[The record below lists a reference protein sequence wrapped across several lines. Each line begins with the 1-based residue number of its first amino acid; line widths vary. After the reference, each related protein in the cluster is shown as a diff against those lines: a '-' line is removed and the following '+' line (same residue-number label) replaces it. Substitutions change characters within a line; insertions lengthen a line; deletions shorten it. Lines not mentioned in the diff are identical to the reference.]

1 MSTAR
6 SGFPVLRISLLG
18 TLLLALLAACG
29 GAPATTQEPGAAT
42 PAAGGAAGAATPATG
57 GATGGGTGTPQK
69 GGTMSVAYQNDIATL
84 DPAIGYDWNNWPL
97 EKAVFD
103 ALMDYDKGT
112 TLVPQLAA
120 EMPKINADAT
130 VYTFKLRPGV
140 KFHNGRELNADDVV
154 YTITRVL
161 DPKTKRPG
169 QGFFLT
175 IKGAQEFAGGKA
187 TSVEGIK
194 KIDNLTVE
202 FTLAQPDVT
211 FLNVMALNF
220 AFIVPKEEVDK
231 YKDDFGH
238 HPVGTGPFIFDAW
251 TSGQKITFK
260 KNPNY
265 FKSDLPYLDGVEVQI
280 GATPEVN
287 VLKLEKGE
295 LDLLGDTL
303 PAAEFV
309 RVSQDPAWQNR
320 IVHRTQV
327 NTSYIAINTQVKP
340 FDNLKVRQAINMA
353 IDKGQIVKLMNGR
366 AQVAK
371 GILPPLMPGYD
382 PNIKGYDYSPDKA
395 KALLAEAGF
404 ANGFKTSIECISVDP
419 EPKVCESFQND
430 LKKIGVDL
438 EVKTLANSTVIADG
452 GTPGKTPL
460 VWSGQLG
467 WIQDYPD
474 PHDFYGPILS
484 CSSAQPGGWNWS
496 WYCNKD
502 LDSEANKALGMQDH
516 DARMKAYQQIYQ
528 KLMDDAVWV
537 PVYHLEQYIGHS
549 DALHGD
555 QADFIHP
562 EHTFVYEQ
570 LWKGK

>member
-1 MSTAR
+1 MFGGRFRFLALR
-6 SGFPVLRISLLG
+6 GALLRGVLG
-18 TLLLALLAACG
+18 ALLLALLAACG
-29 GAPATTQEPGAAT
+29 GAPAAPATGAAT
-42 PAAGGAAGAATPATG
+42 PAPGAGAPA
-57 GATGGGTGTPQK
+57 GTPQP
-69 GGTMSVAYQNDIATL
+69 GGSMSVAYQNDIATL
-84 DPAIGYDWNNWPL
+84 DPAIGYDWNNWPM
-97 EKAVFD
+97 EKMVFD
-103 ALMDYDKGT
+103 ALMDYDQGT

-120 EMPKINADAT
+120 EMPTINADAT

-140 KFHNGRELNADDVV
+140 KFQNGRELNADDVV
-154 YTITRVL
+154 YTITRVI
-161 DPKTKRPG
+161 DPATKSPG

-175 IKGAQEFAGGKA
+175 IKGAQELADGKA

-194 KIDNLTVE
+194 KIDPLTVE

-238 HPVGTGPFIFDAW
+238 HPVGTGPFTFDTW

-260 KNPNY
+260 KNPSY
-265 FKSDLPYLDGVEVQI
+265 FKTGLPYLDGVEVQI

-303 PAAEFV
+303 PPAEFV

-320 IVHRTQV
+320 IVHQTWV
-327 NTSYIAINTQVKP
+327 NTSYIAINTAVKP
-340 FDNLKVRQAINMA
+340 FDNLKVRQAVNMA
-353 IDKGQIVKLMNGR
+353 INKDQIVKLMNGR

-382 PNIKGYDYSPDKA
+382 PNIKGYDYSVDKA

-404 ANGFKTSIECISVDP
+404 PDGFKTSITCISVDP
-419 EPKVCESFQND
+419 EPKVCESFQTD
-430 LKKIGVDL
+430 LKKIGVEL
-438 EVKTLANSTVIADG
+438 EIRSLANSTVIADA
-452 GTPGKTPL
+452 GTPEKTPL
-460 VWSGQLG
+460 TWSGQLA
-467 WIQDYPD
+467 WTQDYPD
-474 PHDFYGPILS
+474 PADFYGPILS

-502 LDSEANKALGMQDH
+502 LDAEANKALGIQDK
-516 DARMKAYQQIYQ
+516 DARMKEYQKIFQ

-555 QADFIHP
+555 QSAFLHP
-562 EHTFVYEQ
+562 VHTFMYER

>member
-1 MSTAR
+1 MDGGR
-6 SGFPVLRISLLG
+6 SRLSALRGALLRSAIG
-18 TLLLALLAACG
+18 ALLLALLAACG
-29 GAPATTQEPGAAT
+29 GAPAAPASGAAT
-42 PAAGGAAGAATPATG
+42 PASGAAAPA
-57 GATGGGTGTPQK
+57 GTPQP

-84 DPAIGYDWNNWPL
+84 DPAIGYDWNNWPM
-97 EKAVFD
+97 EKMVFD

-112 TLVPQLAA
+112 TLIPQLAA
-120 EMPKINADAT
+120 EMPKVNADAT
-130 VYTFKLRPGV
+130 VYTFKLRQGV
-140 KFHNGRELNADDVV
+140 KFQNGRELNADDIV

-161 DPKTKRPG
+161 DPATKSPG

-175 IKGAQEFAGGKA
+175 IKGAQEFIDGKA

-194 KIDNLTVE
+194 KIDPLTVE

-238 HPVGTGPFIFDAW
+238 HPVGTGPFTFDTWA
-251 TSGQKITFK
+251 SGQKITFK

-265 FKSDLPYLDGVEVQI
+265 FKPELPYLDGVEVQI

-303 PAAEFV
+303 PPSEFV
-309 RVSQDPAWQNR
+309 RLSQDQAWQSR
-320 IVHRTQV
+320 IVHQTWV
-327 NTSYIAINTQVKP
+327 NTSYIAINTQFKP

-353 IDKGQIVKLMNGR
+353 IDKNQIVKLMNGR

-382 PNIKGYDYSPDKA
+382 ANIKGYDYSVDKA

-404 ANGFKTSIECISVDP
+404 PNGFKTSITCISVDP

-430 LKKIGVDL
+430 LKKIGV
-438 EVKTLANSTVIADG
+438 ELAINALSNSTVIADAS
-452 GTPGKTPL
+452 TPDKTPL
-460 VWSGQLG
+460 TWSGQLA
-467 WIQDYPD
+467 WTQDYPD
-474 PHDFYGPILS
+474 PADFYGPILS

-502 LDSEANKALGMQDH
+502 LDVQANQALGMLDH

-555 QADFIHP
+555 QSDFLHP
-562 EHTFVYEQ
+562 VHTFVYERF
-570 LWKGK
+570 WKGK

>member
-1 MSTAR
+1 MVGGR
-6 SGFPVLRISLLG
+6 SRLSALRRALLRSALG
-18 TLLLALLAACG
+18 ALLLALLAACG
-29 GAPATTQEPGAAT
+29 GAPAVAPD
-42 PAAGGAAGAATPATG
+42 AGAATPAPGG
-57 GATGGGTGTPQK
+57 GAAAGTPQP
-69 GGTMSVAYQNDIATL
+69 GGTMTVAYQNDIATL
-84 DPAIGYDWNNWPL
+84 DPAIGYDWNNWPM
-97 EKAVFD
+97 EKMVFD

-120 EMPKINADAT
+120 EMPKVNADAT

-140 KFHNGRELNADDVV
+140 KFQNGRALNADDIV

-161 DPKTKRPG
+161 APATKSPG

-175 IKGAQEFAGGKA
+175 IKGAQEFIDGKA

-194 KIDNLTVE
+194 KIDPLTVE

-220 AFIVPKEEVDK
+220 AFIVPKEEVEK

-238 HPVGTGPFIFDAW
+238 HPVGTGPFIFDTW

-260 KNPNY
+260 KNPSY
-265 FKSDLPYLDGVEVQI
+265 FKPELPYLDGVEVQI

-303 PAAEFV
+303 PPSEFV
-309 RVSQDPAWQNR
+309 RLSQDQAWQNR
-320 IVHRTQV
+320 IVHQTWV
-327 NTSYIAINTQVKP
+327 NTSYIAINTQFKP
-340 FDNLKVRQAINMA
+340 FDNVKVRQAINMA
-353 IDKGQIVKLMNGR
+353 INKDQIVKLMNGR

-382 PNIKGYDYSPDKA
+382 PNIKGYDYSVDKA

-404 ANGFKTSIECISVDP
+404 PDGFKTSITCVSVDP
-419 EPKVCESFQND
+419 EPKMCESFQTD
-430 LKKIGVDL
+430 LKKIGVEL
-438 EVKTLANSTVIADG
+438 EINALSNSTVIANAS
-452 GTPGKTPL
+452 TPDKTPL
-460 VWSGQLG
+460 TWSGQLA
-467 WIQDYPD
+467 WTQDYPD
-474 PHDFYGPILS
+474 PADFYGPILS

-502 LDSEANKALGMQDH
+502 LDAQANKALGMLDH
-516 DARMKAYQQIYQ
+516 DARMKAYQQINQ

-555 QADFIHP
+555 KSDFLHP
-562 EHTFVYEQ
+562 VHTFMYER